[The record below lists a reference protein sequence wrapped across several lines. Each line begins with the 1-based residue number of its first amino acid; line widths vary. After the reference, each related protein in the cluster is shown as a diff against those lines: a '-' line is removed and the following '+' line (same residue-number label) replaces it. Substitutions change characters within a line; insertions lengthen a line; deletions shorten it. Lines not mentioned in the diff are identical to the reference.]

1 MANLNGHETGN
12 GGNSQGAPTVFSW
25 RGYEKPAGSET
36 VARYQKDIAGT
47 RETQCVSTG
56 RRICDN
62 NPMNGKLLQ
71 KTHWGSDKPI
81 VVRKQGNACGA
92 KGLTG
97 KGNIS
102 KTNCQRLWVEDT
114 YSRQRRVVP
123 SHIGCV
129 EPFLKS
135 RMRENLKSG
144 SVRGLIV
151 SPMDCKFQRRWL

>member
-47 RETQCVSTG
+47 RETQSVLRKGVCNKSKP
-56 RRICDN
+56 II
-62 NPMNGKLLQ
+62 GKLLQ
-71 KTHWGSDKPI
+71 KTLWESDWLI
-81 VVRKQGNACGA
+81 VVMKQSNACGA
-92 KGLTG
+92 KGLAGGLLEQGHFLQTQNWI
-97 KGNIS
+97 KKEN
-102 KTNCQRLWVEDT
+102 KTVFKTL
-114 YSRQRRVVP
+114 
-123 SHIGCV
+123 IG
-129 EPFLKS
+129 EALLKS

-151 SPMDCKFQRRWL
+151 SLMDVSCPKEWL